1 MKDWVPVF
9 FAICSVIIIF
19 ALVIVTVARLTN

>member
-1 MKDWVPVF
+1 MKDWIPVF

-19 ALVIVTVARLTN
+19 VLVIVTVVRLTD